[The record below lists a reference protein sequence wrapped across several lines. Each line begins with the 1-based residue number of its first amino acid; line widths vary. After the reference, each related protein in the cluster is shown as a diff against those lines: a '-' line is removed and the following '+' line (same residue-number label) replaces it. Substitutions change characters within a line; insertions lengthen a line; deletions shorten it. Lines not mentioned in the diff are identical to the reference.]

1 MNSERL
7 WTIYARKLAFV
18 TIDKGDIM
26 KKFTALLLIFSL
38 MAISCATMTTQRQKR
53 FESSKERK
61 QGAKLIVTKLDG
73 QLIEGELITVKP
85 NSLLLLDTEGKD
97 VSVDIGD
104 IRVITIVKK
113 SQVVWGALGG
123 LLGGALFGAFM
134 LGMIGLIVKASWGET
149 LSLMVE
155 HGWPFAPLFAIVGGI
170 AGAVEGID
178 KTILV
183 EGMTDLKI
191 QKTLDKLRKKAR
203 IRDYR

>member
-1 MNSERL
+1 
-7 WTIYARKLAFV
+7 
-18 TIDKGDIM
+18 
-26 KKFTALLLIFSL
+26 
-38 MAISCATMTTQRQKR
+38 MTTQRQKR